1 MSIRFDSLNNSN
13 FSPTTNN
20 SSNEIS
26 STKSNTINNNSDSNI
41 TSNEDSSSAK
51 TELPSQDAKQVFIN
65 DRNGFSDFRAL
76 QINNKLGDT
85 SNLVAANFQK
95 PKQSSNAAPT
105 TTSTTNTTPNSKSTN
120 TTSTTNTSK
129 YPALQESIKEKGN
142 TISSTSK
149 SKPEEVKEL
158 QTLINTHTGNKVD
171 VSGNFDSKT
180 QAAVR
185 AFQRA
190 SDLPV
195 TGEVDGKTLQAL
207 ETNKTKISDYYLHTR
222 YTPDSL
228 TKLYD
233 KGDPKA
239 TYTAKDDLVNY
250 IAEGEGEFNSSVDLN
265 DGGGLSVGVF
275 QWTQNSGRLGELT
288 AKYKEVATQA
298 ADKKAAQ
305 QVKEELTSKKLS
317 PEQAEKRKTELSDQY
332 NEFYSSF
339 GGKKAANELLQT
351 LQTKPKSIS
360 SSSIA
365 KQFEQAGN
373 KPIFQ
378 TAQRELA
385 LSDLNKRYLPKIAP
399 SNPYAKDGT
408 LSKQSIALSLAIGNI
423 GESSLAKLNNRVVK
437 EKYAELVSKDPKIEQ
452 NINRSLSDL
461 SLPQIRES
469 YSKEVASN
477 PKLKNE
483 VENQLTQFKV
493 NYDKTHPTKNLSP
506 EKLEKAKQ
514 DRQTA
519 IDQKEIQLKLPT
531 VKEVLKRDAVVE
543 NVTEEEYNNRL
554 IGLAPSTLYSPA
566 NERKFS
572 KGLNNRLTRLAD
584 SASSQEQVNLR

>member
-13 FSPTTNN
+13 FSSTNN
-20 SSNEIS
+20 SSNQID
-26 STKSNTINNNSDSNI
+26 STKSNTINNNSDSN
-41 TSNEDSSSAK
+41 TTTNEDSSLVK

-95 PKQSSNAAPT
+95 PKQSSNTASN
-105 TTSTTNTTPNSKSTN
+105 TSTTNTTPNSKSTN

-129 YPALQESIKEKGN
+129 YPVLQESIKEKGN

-195 TGEVDGKTLQAL
+195 TGEVDNKTLQAL
-207 ETNKTKISDYYLHTR
+207 ETNKTKISDYYLHTK
-222 YTPDSL
+222 YTPNDL

-233 KGDPKA
+233 KGDPKGI
-239 TYTAKDDLVNY
+239 YTAKDVLINY
-250 IAEGEGEFNSSVDLN
+250 IAEGEGGFNSAEILK
-265 DGGGLSVGVF
+265 DGGGLSVGIL
-275 QWTQNSGRLGELT
+275 QWTQTSERLGELT
-288 AKYKEVATQA
+288 TKYKEFATQEA
-298 ADKKAAQ
+298 NQKAAK

-317 PEQAEKRKTELSDQY
+317 PEQTEKRKAELSDQY

-339 GGKKAANELLQT
+339 GGKKAANELLDS
-351 LQTKPKSIS
+351 LNNSP
-360 SSSIA
+360 SSINPNSIT
-365 KQFEQAGN
+365 KQFREAGN

-378 TAQRELA
+378 KAQRELA
-385 LSDLNKRYLPKIAP
+385 LSDVEQYLPNIA
-399 SNPYAKDGT
+399 SASPYAKDGN
-408 LSKQSIALSLAIGNI
+408 LSKQTIAISLAVTNI
-423 GESSLAKLNNRVVK
+423 GPNSLAKLNNRVVK

-452 NINRSLSDL
+452 NINRNLSELSLS
-461 SLPQIRES
+461 QIREG
-469 YSKEVASN
+469 YSKAVSAN

-483 VENQLTQFKV
+483 TEKQLNQFKA

-514 DRQTA
+514 ERQTA

-531 VKEVLKRDAVVE
+531 IKEELKRDAVVE
-543 NVTEEEYNNRL
+543 NVSEEEFNRRL
-554 IGLAPSTLYSPA
+554 IELAPNTLYGPA
-566 NERKFS
+566 SEKLYS

-584 SASSQEQVNLR
+584 SASSQEQISLR